1 MTDLTAKELCG
12 GRPDDLRTLG
22 TRTQGDMDDRPA
34 AGLQLAARRGVA
46 FVAGVARTH
55 RLWIVRFLA
64 GVYTEVFRGT
74 SALVMI
80 FWVFFVLPI
89 AFGWQLV
96 PMWAG
101 TLALGLTYG
110 AYGSEIVRGALKAVD
125 PAQQE
130 GGIAL
135 SFTPWQR
142 MRLILLPQAVP
153 EMIPPFSNLL
163 IELLKGTA
171 LVSVMGMG
179 DLAFS
184 GNLVRLA
191 LQESAEIYTYLLVI
205 YFVIAFL
212 LTRVMRGLEKK
223 LKAGVGKE
231 PERGVSAHELK
242 RAQTTG
248 VGGGVGGASMKWDW
262 DAVSDFMPYFWDGLV
277 VTLQA
282 LVLGSLISFVA
293 RPGVGAA
300 DARAVALGALAG
312 RRGHGVHPQH
322 PAAGAAVLP
331 LLRAARV
338 GRDPLGADHRCD
350 RRSGCT
356 TRRTRCRSTGPA
368 SRPCRPASGR
378 RRPR

>member
-1 MTDLTAKELCG
+1 MTSGLWELV
-12 GRPDDLRTLG
+12 LRGIWTTVQL
-22 TRTQGDMDDRPA
+22 
-34 AGLQLAARRGVA
+34 LVFSSLLAAAVS
-46 FVAGVARTH
+46 FVVGVARTH

-64 GVYTEVFRGT
+64 GFYTEVFRGT

-80 FWVFFVLPI
+80 FWVFFVLPP

-142 MRLILLPQAVP
+142 LRLILLPQAVP

-179 DLAFS
+179 DLTFS
-184 GNLVRLA
+184 ANLVRLA
-191 LQESAEIYTYLLVI
+191 LQQSAEIYTYVLLI
-205 YFVIAFL
+205 YFAIAFV
-212 LTRVMRGLEKK
+212 LTRLMRGLEKR
-223 LKAGVGKE
+223 LKAGLGKDFGT
-231 PERGVSAHELK
+231 ERTARELK

-248 VGGGVGGASMKWDW
+248 VGAAGGGA
-262 DAVSDFMPYFWDGLV
+262 A
-277 VTLQA
+277 
-282 LVLGSLISFVA
+282 
-293 RPGVGAA
+293 
-300 DARAVALGALAG
+300 
-312 RRGHGVHPQH
+312 
-322 PAAGAAVLP
+322 
-331 LLRAARV
+331 
-338 GRDPLGADHRCD
+338 
-350 RRSGCT
+350 
-356 TRRTRCRSTGPA
+356 
-368 SRPCRPASGR
+368 
-378 RRPR
+378 

>member
-1 MTDLTAKELCG
+1 MTSGLWELV
-12 GRPDDLRTLG
+12 L
-22 TRTQGDMDDRPA
+22 QGVWVTIQLLFFSSLL
-34 AGLQLAARRGVA
+34 AGAVS
-46 FVAGVARTH
+46 FVIGVARTH
-55 RLWIVRFLA
+55 RLWVVRFLA

-80 FWVFFVLPI
+80 FWVFFVLPP

-110 AYGSEIVRGALKAVD
+110 AYGSEIVRGALGAVD
-125 PAQQE
+125 PAQKE

-142 MRLILLPQAVP
+142 MKLILLPQAVP

-171 LVSVMGMG
+171 LVSIMGMG

-191 LQESAEIYTYLLVI
+191 LQESAEIYTYILLI

-223 LKAGVGKE
+223 LKAGVGKAPTRKSE
-231 PERGVSAHELK
+231 AELK
-242 RAQTTG
+242 RPEATN
-248 VGGGVGGASMKWDW
+248 VGGA
-262 DAVSDFMPYFWDGLV
+262 V
-277 VTLQA
+277 
-282 LVLGSLISFVA
+282 
-293 RPGVGAA
+293 
-300 DARAVALGALAG
+300 
-312 RRGHGVHPQH
+312 
-322 PAAGAAVLP
+322 
-331 LLRAARV
+331 
-338 GRDPLGADHRCD
+338 
-350 RRSGCT
+350 
-356 TRRTRCRSTGPA
+356 
-368 SRPCRPASGR
+368 
-378 RRPR
+378 

>member
-1 MTDLTAKELCG
+1 MTSGLWELV
-12 GRPDDLRTLG
+12 LRGVWTTVQLLVLS
-22 TRTQGDMDDRPA
+22 A
-34 AGLQLAARRGVA
+34 LLAAAVS
-46 FVAGVARTH
+46 FVVGVARTH
-55 RLWIVRFLA
+55 RLWIVRFVA

-80 FWVFFVLPI
+80 FWVFFVLPP

-110 AYGSEIVRGALKAVD
+110 AYGSEIVRGALGAVD

-142 MRLILLPQAVP
+142 MRLVLLPQAVP

-191 LQESAEIYTYLLVI
+191 LQESAEIYTYILLI

-212 LTRVMRGLEKK
+212 LTRVMRGLENR
-223 LKAGVGKE
+223 LKPGGGRAPAHEASADE
-231 PERGVSAHELK
+231 PEPTE
-242 RAQTTG
+242 TTG
-248 VGGGVGGASMKWDW
+248 AGASTRGGV
-262 DAVSDFMPYFWDGLV
+262 
-277 VTLQA
+277 
-282 LVLGSLISFVA
+282 
-293 RPGVGAA
+293 
-300 DARAVALGALAG
+300 
-312 RRGHGVHPQH
+312 
-322 PAAGAAVLP
+322 
-331 LLRAARV
+331 LR
-338 GRDPLGADHRCD
+338 
-350 RRSGCT
+350 
-356 TRRTRCRSTGPA
+356 
-368 SRPCRPASGR
+368 
-378 RRPR
+378 